1 MFSST
6 VSCTLVGRPK
16 HVALLSHSSVDTILY
31 RISTPNLSGSAI
43 FCVRTME
50 AGMMAMEGLPMKTQ
64 PHDAMR
70 LGLAS
75 LKEDA
80 LATHP
85 VEQIQR
91 EHNLHASS
99 KQLEM
104 MRQVYGTSV
113 PARLEIETQI
123 LSRFTR
129 LPGLPSSMLGLESM
143 TGELDG
149 FSFESYLGLSS
160 SSDVQPPDL
169 HSIMEQKLN
178 MGTKVVTRGMF

>member
-1 MFSST
+1 M
-6 VSCTLVGRPK
+6 
-16 HVALLSHSSVDTILY
+16 
-31 RISTPNLSGSAI
+31 